1 MPKVALPSGNALRKI
16 ALDGLLALGLAAAYY
31 LVGNIGLL
39 LDLGNVS
46 VRLMW
51 PPTGAA
57 LAALLLLG
65 TRAWPGIALGS
76 FLLNLLSLD
85 RPPIAALAVAAATTI
100 GVLCGYRLMRR
111 VSFRV
116 ELDRMR
122 DLAALVV
129 FGAVVG
135 MTVATSLRVGA
146 LVLADLEQPANYWA
160 RWMLDWISSCISV
173 LTLTPAFLLLPRIRW
188 PRGLRPLRALEAVA
202 APTAAFLIMLVA
214 TRVSIELLFLA
225 FPVLIWAALRFRLAG
240 AAPCVVIVSLM
251 AAVAAANGTGPFAG
265 ANVFAKIVTLQAFGG
280 SAALTALVLAV
291 TTTERNRATK
301 EIEHTA
307 TELVGVVHQLDRR
320 LRPAVP
326 LPRTPSDTPATGE
339 RRVVHE
345 HVRRE

>member
-1 MPKVALPSGNALRKI
+1 MPKVALPSGIALRKI
-16 ALDGLLALGLAAAYY
+16 ALDGLLVLGFAAAYY

-39 LDLGNVS
+39 LNLGNVS
-46 VRLMW
+46 VRLLW

-65 TRAWPGIALGS
+65 TRVWPGIALGS

-85 RPPIAALAVAAATTI
+85 RPPLAALAVAAATTI

-111 VSFRV
+111 VGFRL

-122 DLAALVV
+122 DLAALIV

-160 RWMLDWISSCISV
+160 RWLLDWISSCISV
-173 LTLTPAFLLLPRIRW
+173 LTLTPVFLLLPRIRW

-214 TRVSIELLFLA
+214 TRVTIELLFLA

-251 AAVAAANGTGPFAG
+251 AAVAAANGNGPFAG
-265 ANVFAKIVTLQAFGG
+265 EDVFAKIVTLQAFGG

-291 TTTERNRATK
+291 TITERNRATK

-307 TELVGVVHQLDRR
+307 TELVGVVRQLDRR

-326 LPRTPSDTPATGE
+326 LPRAPSDTPATGE